1 MTWRL
6 RAAALLL
13 GGALLPLPALAA
25 DACPALPPRIPLPA
39 AATPAPLDN
48 PLWHDFVAQADRA
61 AALEPGRAQIVLL
74 GDSITATWDPA
85 VLARHFGRWRV
96 MNLGVPGDYT
106 HGMLWRLQR
115 QWGPALKP
123 RLAVLLIGTNNAG
136 VTPPA
141 DTALGIAE
149 VIRLI
154 RARSP
159 GTRVLLL
166 ALLPRGEALADP
178 QRLANGQVNRLV
190 AGCADGRQVVF
201 LDAAAAMTGPDGLL
215 LPGLF
220 TDGLHPSPQ
229 GFAALAAAIAPTV
242 ERMMR

>member
-1 MTWRL
+1 MTRLL
-6 RAAALLL
+6 RAAALL
-13 GGALLPLPALAA
+13 GAALLPLPALAA
-25 DACPALPPRIPLPA
+25 ACPALPPRAPMPL

-48 PLWHDFVAQADRA
+48 PLWHDFVAMAGRA
-61 AALEPGRAQIVLL
+61 AAADPVRAQVVLL
-74 GDSITATWDPA
+74 GDSITATWDA
-85 VLARHFGRWRV
+85 AALARHLGRWRV

-106 HGMLWRLQR
+106 HGLLWRLDR

-149 VIRLI
+149 VIRLV

-166 ALLPRGEALADP
+166 GLLPRGEAVADP
-178 QRLANGQVNRLV
+178 LRLVNGQVNRL
-190 AGCADGRQVVF
+190 AAACADGRDVVF
-201 LDAAAAMTGPDGLL
+201 LDAGVAMTGPDGRLA
-215 LPGLF
+215 PGFF